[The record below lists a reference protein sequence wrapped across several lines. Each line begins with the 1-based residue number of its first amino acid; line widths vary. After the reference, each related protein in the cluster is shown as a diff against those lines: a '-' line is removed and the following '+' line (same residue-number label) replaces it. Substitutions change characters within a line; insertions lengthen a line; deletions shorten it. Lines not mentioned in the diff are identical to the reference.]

1 MKTKIKGLINNP
13 LVFGTAVMFV
23 GSNLAN
29 AIGFL
34 YHFLLGRMLGKET
47 YGELAAFLSI
57 VSLCSSVYAFV
68 GIYMTREIASTDKP
82 RDRFTKVA
90 SFFLPIFL
98 TTLTLISFLVVLFR
112 ADLKIGLTTALMI
125 FFANC
130 FALINF
136 FIKAYYQGM
145 SDFIKVSVLSNVE
158 MIFRLILAV
167 ILVYMGAAI
176 YGVTIAYVLGASI
189 SLFVGFRFLKPKM
202 AEFTKRSKI
211 KTSEVFKSSFI
222 PIAVSLGTT
231 VLMSVDII
239 VVRYLLSEV
248 DSGTYSASL
257 TIGRMVMYATTP
269 IAAVLL
275 PILAKKGLNN
285 PVFTGVL
292 GIASSVFVSLAFL
305 IIFYYFSPLVVSVL
319 YGNGFPQVS
328 DYVLHSGLNM
338 SLLSLVMASANIG
351 YAKNRSLPPMV
362 LFFTAIF
369 YPVMLLVFASS
380 IETALLVGSFIFS
393 LSFVVQ
399 LLYFA
404 GEAIK
409 RRRINSS
416 PSL

>member
-1 MKTKIKGLINNP
+1 
-13 LVFGTAVMFV
+13 
-23 GSNLAN
+23 
-29 AIGFL
+29 
-34 YHFLLGRMLGKET
+34 
-47 YGELAAFLSI
+47 
-57 VSLCSSVYAFV
+57 VYK
-68 GIYMTREIASTDKP
+68 RQ
-82 RDRFTKVA
+82 
-90 SFFLPIFL
+90 
-98 TTLTLISFLVVLFR
+98 
-112 ADLKIGLTTALMI
+112 GLTEHSRR
-125 FFANC
+125 FFANS

-136 FIKAYYQGM
+136 FIKAYYQGL
-145 SDFIKVSVLSNVE
+145 SNFIKVSVLSNVE

-167 ILVYMGAAI
+167 FLVYTGFAI
-176 YGVTIAYVLGASI
+176 YGVTIAYVLGAII
-189 SLFVGFRFLKPKM
+189 SLFVGVIFLKPKL
-202 AEFTKRSKI
+202 AEFKKQSSI
-211 KTSEVFKSSFI
+211 KSSEVFKSSFI

-231 VLMSVDII
+231 VLMSIDIV
-239 VVRYLLSEV
+239 VVRYLLSEI

-292 GIASSVFVSLAFL
+292 GISSSVFVSLAFL
-305 IIFYYFSPLVVSVL
+305 LVFYYFSPLVVSVL
-319 YGNGFPQVS
+319 YGNGFSQVS

-351 YAKNRSLPPMV
+351 YAKNRSLPPLV

-369 YPVMLLVFASS
+369 YPVALLVFANS
-380 IETALLVGSFIFS
+380 IETALTVATIIFS
-393 LSFVVQ
+393 LSFLVQ

-409 RRRINSS
+409 RRRIYSS